1 MSLIIWIFWLVII
14 LLISILLI
22 SSIISSIINWIPQV
36 STFNSDFKVMKK
48 ELKKYNIKWKKII
61 DLWSWTWKS
70 IRFFEKFFNAKTTW
84 CEIDLSNYLISKIL
98 NKILWYNAIIIRWN
112 YLKIELNKYDF
123 IYIYLLPK
131 IIDKAEKRIW
141 EKAKKWT
148 IIFSNAFKFINHT
161 PIEILKDEKG
171 KEEIYV
177 YKV

>member
-1 MSLIIWIFWLVII
+1 MFSTLYRVFWIYKNEDVLIQWSITSEAIFNKKK
-14 LLISILLI
+14 SI
-22 SSIISSIINWIPQV
+22 
-36 STFNSDFKVMKK
+36 
-48 ELKKYNIKWKKII
+48 ENIAKII
-61 DLWSWTWKS
+61 K
-70 IRFFEKFFNAKTTW
+70 
-84 CEIDLSNYLISKIL
+84 
-98 NKILWYNAIIIRWN
+98 WN
-112 YLKIELNKYDF
+112 YLKIDLNKYDF